1 MLCSEGMTEVPGL
14 GTRETLS
21 QIAVENMEEPL
32 ILTYSRDISIICFG
46 LFLCFEVRLF
56 CQPLTILTRFT
67 SHCLPL
73 SLYMNLSLSFPS
85 SLLDAHRYG
94 RRSWS
99 LWSTRIHWADC
110 KEALAS
116 IRGVA
121 QDVIARLQ
129 AEFHEEDLYLA
140 YRAFDLDAW
149 AKVVSASTPDDSTR
163 PLEAVLRKMGAVLE
177 AATD

>member
-1 MLCSEGMTEVPGL
+1 MLCSEGMTEVSGL
-14 GTRETLS
+14 GTRKTLS

-32 ILTYSRDISIICFG
+32 ILSYSRDISMICFG

-56 CQPLTILTRFT
+56 CQPLTILTR
-67 SHCLPL
+67 SAPHCLPFL
-73 SLYMNLSLSFPS
+73 SITLPLSFPS

-121 QDVIARLQ
+121 EDVIARLH
-129 AEFHEEDLYLA
+129 AEFHGGGL
-140 YRAFDLDAW
+140 
-149 AKVVSASTPDDSTR
+149 
-163 PLEAVLRKMGAVLE
+163 VLGMSSF
-177 AATD
+177 